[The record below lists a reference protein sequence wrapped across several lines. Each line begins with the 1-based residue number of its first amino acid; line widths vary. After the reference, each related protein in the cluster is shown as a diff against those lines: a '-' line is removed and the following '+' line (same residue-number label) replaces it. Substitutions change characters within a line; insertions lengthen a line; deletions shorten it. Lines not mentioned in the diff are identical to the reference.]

1 MQCWDK
7 NECYREKEECEYIM
21 NERVQEKRPKGV
33 RVFERGTFVARNN
46 GPFSHGSGEQSS
58 TISNRFCPRITVY
71 INNSHM

>member
-33 RVFERGTFVARNN
+33 RVFERGKGKMNLR
-46 GPFSHGSGEQSS
+46 GMD
-58 TISNRFCPRITVY
+58 NRDV
-71 INNSHM
+71 